1 MKKKNIMKKIMM
13 IMEIQ
18 FQELFHNVKEVEVIV
33 EVKMKELILNLKDNF
48 EALINS
54 KMVKEVN
61 SISVIFS
68 PPIKTLILSNR

>member
-68 PPIKTLILSNR
+68 PLLKH